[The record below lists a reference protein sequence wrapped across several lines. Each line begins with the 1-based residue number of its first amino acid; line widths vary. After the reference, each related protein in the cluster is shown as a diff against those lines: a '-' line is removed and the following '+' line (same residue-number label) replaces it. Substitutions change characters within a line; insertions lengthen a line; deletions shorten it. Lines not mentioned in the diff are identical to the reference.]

1 MNEATNSAPSNI
13 ASNAT
18 PAHVTGANPDP
29 NPAPDG
35 HNIRSAEHLK
45 VESWLREDYAAG
57 KMTTDEYAAAML
69 ELNEAHEEAPDTR
82 TESQKTFDATFPPAK
97 PEAYAFPPPQPG
109 EQATPELRAAD
120 LTTRHWLS
128 TALFSREHGS
138 ALAVEADRV
147 ARKIEHFS
155 EAQHELFARSERQ
168 TLEKLWGADTEKNLS
183 TARAFIREVGEK
195 HPELI
200 QMLNATGLGNSSS
213 VIVQIYHQ
221 AERLM
226 ARNGEPT

>member
-1 MNEATNSAPSNI
+1 MNNTTNSVPSNPTP
-13 ASNAT
+13 NAT
-18 PAHVTGANPDP
+18 SGHATGANPDP

-45 VESWLREDYAAG
+45 VETWLREDYAAG
-57 KMTTDEYAAAML
+57 KMNTDEYAAAML
-69 ELNEAHEEAPDTR
+69 QLNETQEEAPDTR
-82 TESQKTFDATFPPAK
+82 TASQKEYDAAFPPAK
-97 PEAYAFPPPQPG
+97 PEAYAFPPPQPS
-109 EQATPELRAAD
+109 EQVTPELRAAD
-120 LTTRHWLS
+120 LTTRNWLS

-147 ARKIEHFS
+147 ARKIEHFT

-168 TLEKLWGADTEKNLS
+168 TLQKLWGADTEKNLS

-226 ARNGEPT
+226 ARNGQQ